1 MYMYLLYRYYCTIYK
16 DEQEVRQRLHLTL
29 KLVDDQLTPLCSEC
43 LTACTHSLNPQLL
56 QKIGPNY
63 AACLVSENEQKEK
76 RRQGGKNKKK
86 LSLSSSHQHHH
97 HRRRSSN
104 PALDGG
110 GGSTPASLCSGDSSA
125 GGSTPVSVCSEPPA
139 TLHSRQTPPPIRK
152 ADANNNSREDRDD
165 DDEEDEDLDENIC
178 KRRRHFLSQLSL
190 DPSRFYQRSPE

>member
-1 MYMYLLYRYYCTIYK
+1 MYLLYRYYCTIYK

-86 LSLSSSHQHHH
+86 LSLSSSHHQHHH

-152 ADANNNSREDRDD
+152 ADANNNSRDD
-165 DDEEDEDLDENIC
+165 DDEEEDEDLDENIR

-190 DPSRFYQRSPE
+190 DPSRFHQRSPE